1 MNNKKKQ
8 IYIYIYIYVYIYIYM
23 YTYIYKT
30 MINLS
35 SVTKTTLPLLS
46 NY

>member
-8 IYIYIYIYVYIYIYM
+8 IYIHIYIYIY
-23 YTYIYKT
+23 TYKT

-46 NY
+46 NYEAYVHYKK